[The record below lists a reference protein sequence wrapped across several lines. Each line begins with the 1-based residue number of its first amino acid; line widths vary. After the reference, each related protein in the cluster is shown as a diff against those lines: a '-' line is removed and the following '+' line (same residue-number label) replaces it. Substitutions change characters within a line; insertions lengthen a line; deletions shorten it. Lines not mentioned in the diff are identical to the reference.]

1 MSQNA
6 LDTYNVSEAT
16 KNRQLAIVAVL
27 TFGALF
33 ALLAIAVYFSTYATP
48 SFNADSPAAQ
58 MAAAQRIQKVG
69 SVELQEAPAAGGA
82 PKTGEEA
89 YKAACAACHDAGVTG
104 APKLAD
110 AADWGPRIGQGV
122 ETLYKHAIEGFTGA
136 KGTMPP
142 RGGTTFTDD
151 EVKRAVVFMANKS
164 GGSFPEPAAA
174 DGAAGAASGAASA
187 PAADA
192 SAAAPAASE
201 AAPAAASAAV
211 AAAPAAAAAGG
222 NGEALYKASCQV
234 CHAAGVAGAPKL
246 DDKADWAPRI
256 AQGEATLFK
265 HAIEGF
271 TGKKGVM
278 PPKGGSTASDDEVK
292 AAVQYMVSIAK

>member
-6 LDTYNVSEAT
+6 LDTYDVSEAT
-16 KNRQLAIVAVL
+16 KNRQLAIVAAL

-33 ALLAIAVYFSTYATP
+33 ALLAVAVYFSTYATP
-48 SFNADSPAAQ
+48 SFNAKSPAAQ

-69 SVELQEAPAAGGA
+69 SIELQAAPAGGGA

-104 APKLAD
+104 APKFGD
-110 AADWGPRIGQGV
+110 AGEWAPRISQGV
-122 ETLYKHAIEGFTGA
+122 DTLFKHAIEGFTGA
-136 KGTMPP
+136 KGIMPP
-142 RGGTTFTDD
+142 KGGTTFSDD
-151 EVKRAVVFMANKS
+151 EVKRAVVFMANK
-164 GGSFPEPAAA
+164 GGANFPEPKAA

-187 PAADA
+187 PAAA
-192 SAAAPAASE
+192 TSGAAPAAAGTAVAAAAPAA
-201 AAPAAASAAV
+201 
-211 AAAPAAAAAGG
+211 GG
-222 NGEALYKASCQV
+222 AGEALYKSTCQA
-234 CHAAGVAGAPKL
+234 CHGAGVAGAPKL

-278 PPKGGSTASDDEVK
+278 PPKGGSAASDDDVK
-292 AAVQYMVSIAK
+292 AAVQYMVAQAK

>member
-151 EVKRAVVFMANKS
+151 EVKRAVVFMANK
-164 GGSFPEPAAA
+164 GGANFAEPAAA
-174 DGAAGAASGAASA
+174 AGAAGSASGAASA

-201 AAPAAASAAV
+201 
-211 AAAPAAAAAGG
+211 AAPAAAAAGG

>member
-122 ETLYKHAIEGFTGA
+122 ETLYKHAIEGFTG
-136 KGTMPP
+136 
-142 RGGTTFTDD
+142 
-151 EVKRAVVFMANKS
+151 
-164 GGSFPEPAAA
+164 
-174 DGAAGAASGAASA
+174 
-187 PAADA
+187 
-192 SAAAPAASE
+192 
-201 AAPAAASAAV
+201 
-211 AAAPAAAAAGG
+211 
-222 NGEALYKASCQV
+222 
-234 CHAAGVAGAPKL
+234 
-246 DDKADWAPRI
+246 
-256 AQGEATLFK
+256 
-265 HAIEGF
+265 
-271 TGKKGVM
+271 KKGVM

-292 AAVQYMVSIAK
+292 AAVQYMVSVAK

>member
-122 ETLYKHAIEGFTGA
+122 ETLYKHAIEGFTG
-136 KGTMPP
+136 PD
-142 RGGTTFTDD
+142 GG
-151 EVKRAVVFMANKS
+151 
-164 GGSFPEPAAA
+164 
-174 DGAAGAASGAASA
+174 
-187 PAADA
+187 
-192 SAAAPAASE
+192 
-201 AAPAAASAAV
+201 
-211 AAAPAAAAAGG
+211 
-222 NGEALYKASCQV
+222 
-234 CHAAGVAGAPKL
+234 
-246 DDKADWAPRI
+246 I
-256 AQGEATLFK
+256 
-265 HAIEGF
+265 
-271 TGKKGVM
+271 M
-278 PPKGGSTASDDEVK
+278 PPKGGNPALTDEQVHATVDWMLANSK
-292 AAVQYMVSIAK
+292 

>member
-16 KNRQLAIVAVL
+16 KNRQLAIVAAL

-33 ALLAIAVYFSTYATP
+33 ALLAVSVYFSTYATP
-48 SFNADSPAAQ
+48 SFNAHSPAAQ

-69 SVELQEAPAAGGA
+69 SIELQAAPAGGGA

-122 ETLYKHAIEGFTGA
+122 ETLFKHAIEGFTGA

-164 GGSFPEPAAA
+164 GASFAEPKAA

-192 SAAAPAASE
+192 SAAAPAA
-201 AAPAAASAAV
+201 AAPAAS
-211 AAAPAAAAAGG
+211 AAAPAAAATAVAAGA
-222 NGEALYKASCQV
+222 GEALYKSTCQA
-234 CHAAGVAGAPKL
+234 CHVAGVAGAPKL

-271 TGKKGVM
+271 TGAKGVM
-278 PPKGGSTASDDEVK
+278 PPKGGSTASDDEIK
-292 AAVQYMVSIAK
+292 AAVQYMVSQAK